1 MLRRLFAVLLSLV
14 IVLVLIGFMLP
25 ASVVIERDRS
35 FDRSPELLFEVLS
48 DLRHF
53 TCWSPWLD
61 GEDEGRFRLEG
72 PASGVGT
79 TMVWREGSEAATS
92 RMRITALEAPRR
104 IDFDLEFGDNDAEGW
119 FLIEP
124 DGQSDSGA
132 QRVRWGLAMQ
142 FGALD
147 LVGRYVGL
155 MLPGLIGGEYER
167 GLDHL
172 AEYLGQAPGRVP
184 ELPADLDGEWLDRGQ
199 R

>member
-35 FDRSPELLFEVLS
+35 FDRPPELLFEVLS

-53 TCWSPWLD
+53 TRWSPWLD

-72 PASGVGT
+72 PASGVDAT
-79 TMVWREGSEAATS
+79 VVWREGSEAATS
-92 RMRITALEAPRR
+92 RMRITALEPPRR

-167 GLDHL
+167 GLEQL
-172 AEYLGQAPGRVP
+172 ADYLERTPGRVP
-184 ELPADLDGEWLDRGQ
+184 QLPADLEGEWLDRGQ
-199 R
+199 Q